1 MFPHTLSQLREL
13 ETLEGS
19 SKPKKV
25 LDPNTN
31 KVYVLKTGF
40 NQQHITNEYQVNMA
54 YRAMGC
60 SVPQSQ
66 QYNENGVQILIEFIN
81 GVGLKHYYQNHNKNE
96 IEQIKTKLVL
106 DAWFAKYEFCL
117 IYTHIC

>member
-1 MFPHTLSQLREL
+1 MFPTTLSHLQEL
-13 ETLEGS
+13 QTLEGS

-40 NQQHITNEYQVNMA
+40 NQEHITNEYQVNMA

-60 SVPQSQ
+60 KVPQSLM
-66 QYNENGVQILIEFIN
+66 YNENGVQILIEFIN
-81 GVGLKHYYQNHNKNE
+81 GVGLKHYHENHDKNE
-96 IEQIKTKLVL
+96 VEQVKKKLRRFFVL
-106 DAWFAKYEFCL
+106 DAWFAK
-117 IYTHIC
+117 